1 MSPSVTHIERRTA
14 CVLANHPIPEMTDP
28 LGTSW
33 HQPSRE
39 AITVD
44 DVTAT
49 MSQATFDALA
59 EYSASQPSGVYPGK
73 MWKRH
78 DGVHDREFIACGGQP
93 VWVLCWYDFI
103 DRDPEYC
110 GTKWRRIIVEGVA

>member
-1 MSPSVTHIERRTA
+1 MSLLTHIERRTA
-14 CVLANHPIPEMTDP
+14 YALVNHPIPEMTDP

-39 AITVD
+39 DITVD
-44 DVTAT
+44 AVSAT

-78 DGVHDREFIACGGQP
+78 DGVYDREFIARGGKP
-93 VWVLCWYDFI
+93 VWMLCWYA
-103 DRDPEYC
+103 RGLEYC
-110 GTKWRRIIVEGVA
+110 ATKCRRIIVNDGKKS